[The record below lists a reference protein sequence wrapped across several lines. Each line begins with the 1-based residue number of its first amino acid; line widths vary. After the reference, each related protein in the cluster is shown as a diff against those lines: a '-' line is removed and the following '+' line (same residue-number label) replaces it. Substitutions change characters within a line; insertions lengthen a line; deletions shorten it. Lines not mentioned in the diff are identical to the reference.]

1 MIERAVEDEAVKIVQ
16 FNGKDSY
23 RNIAKEDTTIL
34 APDTQSAEPESSDC
48 ILETECTQ
56 IINETAVENPTPNN
70 EAVEKLFKDFV
81 KSVENRLLTIE
92 DRLIGSN
99 LDVKSVENSSEEKY
113 ICNKNIFE
121 ILTNRVSELERQ
133 ILEKDNVINFL
144 TKQLANNNIN
154 HQDSPANTNKLR
166 HNCRNFEEL
175 SSSCDNDVLLEQCN
189 EKKSKKRENTIIVG
203 DSMLNNINSR
213 GLSKSKKVTVIN
225 HPGATS
231 DVIEEELEATVK
243 ENSKISTLIVHA
255 GTNDLTNNINTLRS
269 VKKKYAK
276 RQKRSLRI
284 RRLSF
289 RVLYSEKIGETLRNN
304 AMVSTPD

>member
-1 MIERAVEDEAVKIVQ
+1 M
-16 FNGKDSY
+16 
-23 RNIAKEDTTIL
+23 
-34 APDTQSAEPESSDC
+34 
-48 ILETECTQ
+48 
-56 IINETAVENPTPNN
+56 
-70 EAVEKLFKDFV
+70 
-81 KSVENRLLTIE
+81 
-92 DRLIGSN
+92 
-99 LDVKSVENSSEEKY
+99 ENSSEEKD
-113 ICNKNIFE
+113 ICFK

-154 HQDSPANTNKLR
+154 HQDSPANTDKIR

-175 SSSCDNDVLLEQCN
+175 NSSCDNDVPLEQCN
-189 EKKSKKRENTIIVG
+189 EKRSKKRENVIIIG

-243 ENSKISTLIVHA
+243 ENSKINTLIVHA

-269 VKKKYAK
+269 VKKYAK
-276 RQKRSLRI
+276 KQIRSLGI

-289 RVLYSEKIGETLRNN
+289 RVLYAEKIGETLRKS
-304 AMVSTPD
+304 AIMSTPIKKFLQTEKSILYR

>member
-1 MIERAVEDEAVKIVQ
+1 M
-16 FNGKDSY
+16 
-23 RNIAKEDTTIL
+23 
-34 APDTQSAEPESSDC
+34 
-48 ILETECTQ
+48 
-56 IINETAVENPTPNN
+56 
-70 EAVEKLFKDFV
+70 
-81 KSVENRLLTIE
+81 
-92 DRLIGSN
+92 
-99 LDVKSVENSSEEKY
+99 ENSSEEKD
-113 ICNKNIFE
+113 ICFK

-154 HQDSPANTNKLR
+154 HQDSPANTDKIR

-175 SSSCDNDVLLEQCN
+175 NSSCDNDVPLEQCN
-189 EKKSKKRENTIIVG
+189 EKRSKKRENVIIIG

-243 ENSKISTLIVHA
+243 ENSKINTLIVHA

-269 VKKKYAK
+269 VKKICEKTK
-276 RQKRSLRI
+276 KISPNTKIVFSSIIFRKDRRDIEKQRSDVNTRLKNFCKQKN
-284 RRLSF
+284 LSF
-289 RVLYSEKIGETLRNN
+289 IDNSNLKEEHLGLKKLHLNRIDNSIFAKI
-304 AMVSTPD
+304 S